1 MTGSAST
8 SGDSSA
14 IAGAQERAQKL
25 AQLEADFTRLKGANL
40 TLDLTRGKPAAE
52 QLSLANALDGILA
65 GDFRAADGS
74 DTRNYGGIRGLPEA
88 CALGAALLDADP
100 ADVLTF
106 DNSSLM
112 LMYLYIETALRE
124 GLHGPQSAWQ
134 READS
139 RAGRVKFLCPVPG
152 YDRHFA
158 ICAQLDI
165 EMVNVPIGPT
175 GPDMDRIEALVQ
187 QDPLIKGIW
196 CVPKHSNPTGCTYD
210 EATVR
215 RFAAL
220 PQLAGANFCIM
231 WDNAYAVHDLAEPV
245 ALAPLLKLAK
255 ALGTADAVCMTTSSS
270 KITFAGGGISFL
282 ATSPA
287 NQAAFEKRL
296 AVMTIGPDKVNQLRH
311 VRLLPDLA
319 AVRRHMDLQAALLRP
334 KFQLVQQRLE
344 QGLRRDTAG
353 HPTGQPIALPT
364 GNRLHAD
371 VDWTHPSGGYF
382 ISLNTQPGCAREV
395 VRLAGELGVKLTPAG
410 ATFPYGRDP
419 SDSNIRI
426 APSFPVLADLERAVD
441 VLVLCVRLAHARKEP
456 AHS

>member
-1 MTGSAST
+1 MSSRASP
-8 SGDSSA
+8 SSA
-14 IAGAQERAQKL
+14 NTSATTAVRTESSTL
-25 AQLEADFTRLKGANL
+25 AELEAEFAKFKGANL

-52 QLSLANALDGILA
+52 QLNLANSLDGILA
-65 GDFRAADGS
+65 GNFRAADGT
-74 DTRNYGGIRGLPEA
+74 DTRNYGGLRGLPEA
-88 CALGAALLDADP
+88 CALGAALLDAEP

-112 LMYLYIETALRE
+112 LMYLYIETALRD
-124 GLHGPQSAWQ
+124 GLRGPQSAWQ
-134 READS
+134 HEADS
-139 RAGRVKFLCPVPG
+139 RAGRIKFLCPVPG

-165 EMVNVPIGPT
+165 EMINVPIGPH
-175 GPDMDRIEALVQ
+175 GPDMDHVEALVQ
-187 QDPLIKGIW
+187 GDPLIKGIW

-220 PQLAGANFCIM
+220 PKLAGANFCIM
-231 WDNAYAVHDLAEPV
+231 WDNAYAVHDFAEPV
-245 ALAPLLKLAK
+245 ALAPLLTLAK

-270 KITFAGGGISFL
+270 KITFAGGGISFM
-282 ATSPA
+282 ATSSA
-287 NQAAFEKRL
+287 NLAAFEQRL
-296 AVMTIGPDKVNQLRH
+296 GVMTIGPDKVNQLRH

-319 AVRRHMDLQAALLRP
+319 AVRRHMNHQAALLRP
-334 KFQLVQQRLE
+334 KFQLVQQCLE
-344 QGLRRDTAG
+344 QGLRQARANPSTSPG
-353 HPTGQPIALPT
+353 K
-364 GNRLHAD
+364 HAD
-371 VDWTHPSGGYF
+371 VGWTHPSGGYF

-410 ATFPYGRDP
+410 ATFPYGNDP
-419 SDSNIRI
+419 TDSNIRI

-441 VLVLCVRLAHARKEP
+441 ALVLCVKLAHARNES

>member
-1 MTGSAST
+1 MTATASA

-14 IAGAQERAQKL
+14 LPRTHTL
-25 AQLEADFTRLKGANL
+25 AQLEADFAKLKGANL

-52 QLSLANALDGILA
+52 QLSLADALDGILA
-65 GDFRAADGS
+65 GDFRAADGT

-100 ADVLTF
+100 ADVLAF

-134 READS
+134 HEAAS
-139 RAGRVKFLCPVPG
+139 RGGRVKFLCPVPG

-158 ICAQLDI
+158 ICEQLDI
-165 EMVNVPIGPT
+165 EMVNVPIGAN
-175 GPDMDRIEALVQ
+175 GPDMDRVEALVQ
-187 QDPLIKGIW
+187 EDPLIKGIW

-210 EATVR
+210 EATVH

-220 PQLAGANFCIM
+220 PQRAGANFCIM
-231 WDNAYAVHDLAEPV
+231 WDNAYAVHDLAEPI

-282 ATSPA
+282 ATSAA
-287 NQAAFEKRL
+287 NLATFEKRL
-296 AVMTIGPDKVNQLRH
+296 GVMTIGPDKVNQLRH

-319 AVRRHMDLQAALLRP
+319 AVRRHMHLQAALLRP
-334 KFQLVQQRLE
+334 KFQLVQQRLD
-344 QGLRRDTAG
+344 QGLRQDIASQT
-353 HPTGQPIALPT
+353 TGLPV
-364 GNRLHAD
+364 GQSLHAD

-441 VLVLCVRLAHARKEP
+441 VLVLCVRLAHARKES
-456 AHS
+456 AHP

>member
-1 MTGSAST
+1 MTGTAST
-8 SGDSSA
+8 SGDRSPTTHA
-14 IAGAQERAQKL
+14 PGL
-25 AQLEADFTRLKGANL
+25 AQLEADFARLKGANL

-100 ADVLTF
+100 SEVLTF

-112 LMYLYIETALRE
+112 LMYLYIETALRD
-124 GLHGPQSAWQ
+124 GLRGPQSAWQ
-134 READS
+134 REAEGG
-139 RAGRVKFLCPVPG
+139 GRVKFLCPVPG

-158 ICAQLDI
+158 ICAQLGI

-175 GPDMDRIEALVQ
+175 GPDMDHIEALVQ

-210 EATVR
+210 EATVH

-220 PQLAGANFCIM
+220 PKRAGANFCIM

-245 ALAPLLKLAK
+245 ALAPLLALAK
-255 ALGTADAVCMTTSSS
+255 SLGTADSVCMTTSRS

-282 ATSPA
+282 ATSAA
-287 NQAAFEKRL
+287 NLGAFEKRL
-296 AVMTIGPDKVNQLRH
+296 GVMTIGPDKVNQLRH

-319 AVRRHMDLQAALLRP
+319 AVRRHMDQQAALLRP
-334 KFQLVQQRLE
+334 KFRLVLQRLE
-344 QGLRRDTAG
+344 QGLRQDMAEV
-353 HPTGQPIALPT
+353 PTGRQT
-364 GNRLHAD
+364 GRPHGNTPNAD

-410 ATFPYGRDP
+410 ATFPHGRDP

-441 VLVLCVRLAHARKEP
+441 VLVLCIRLAHARKES